1 MKNTEAEG
9 TVETEEMRASEENS
23 STCLTSFH
31 PPASEPCLFITTG
44 LLADVSRGTQGGGIG
59 VAQEVV
65 RVETNWG
72 KRGPSLN
79 ITLSFPLSLFPTLPV
94 CRAALVGPWPCHQAC
109 LPAELSASHGSGWR
123 FVAERVF
130 LFCPHT

>member
-65 RVETNWG
+65 GLKLTGE
-72 KRGPSLN
+72 RG
-79 ITLSFPLSLFPTLPV
+79 
-94 CRAALVGPWPCHQAC
+94 GPA
-109 LPAELSASHGSGWR
+109 
-123 FVAERVF
+123 
-130 LFCPHT
+130 